1 MNQTGF
7 YMIDVL
13 KMFHESWLTNAH
25 WPSWDVSTNLE
36 YANIH
41 IIFSIHPFTSHYNT
55 AHILWILAL
64 SSSPGTLLIWLV
76 WHNTNLDTFN
86 PTLLKYVGLHF
97 WLFQK
102 CLNLEA
108 IIEDIWWN
116 NYCVE
121 WQTSAHP
128 AQITF

>member
-13 KMFHESWLTNAH
+13 KMFHESWLTKSP
-25 WPSWDVSTNLE
+25 WPSWDVTTNLE

-41 IIFSIHPFTSHYNT
+41 IIFLIHPFTSHYNT

-86 PTLLKYVGLHF
+86 PTLLKYVGHITSTILTVSEMSQF
-97 WLFQK
+97 GS
-102 CLNLEA
+102 
-108 IIEDIWWN
+108 
-116 NYCVE
+116 NYK
-121 WQTSAHP
+121 QNYRRNK
-128 AQITF
+128 